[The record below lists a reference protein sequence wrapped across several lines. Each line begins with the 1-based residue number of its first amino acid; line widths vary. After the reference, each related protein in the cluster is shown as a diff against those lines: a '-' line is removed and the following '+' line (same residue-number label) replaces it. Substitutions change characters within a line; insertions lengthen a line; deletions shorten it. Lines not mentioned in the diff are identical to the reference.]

1 MMTSPVCVGRAGRTT
16 RLFVCDEGMT
26 SMKFWF
32 DQGWFTQN
40 HVGTRLL
47 LPPLAGVMGVG
58 GECQIWKKD
67 RWRHFL
73 RDSLPMV
80 AADTRLLPPLDSIS
94 LEIAHFFNLLL
105 STFFFR
111 RPSTPSLLPAPSSS
125 FSPSLSLQFSR
136 GQQWRGLLRRESV
149 GCKSCLLAKPL
160 FLTANFISFH
170 FWISSWFWCCSKNSF
185 MNYTEV
191 EKKVREATSNEPWGA
206 SHDLL
211 MYIARATHSV

>member
-47 LPPLAGVMGVG
+47 LPPLAGVMGVRMSNMENEMTG
-58 GECQIWKKD
+58 GATS
-67 RWRHFL
+67 FL
-73 RDSLPMV
+73 DGFCHLWN
-80 AADTRLLPPLDSIS
+80 LIS

-105 STFFFR
+105 STFFFH
-111 RPSTPSLLPAPSSS
+111 RPPTPSLLPAPSSS